1 MASNKYYDPDDIPE
15 LSPHRLGVYDEDQLE
30 KDKPE
35 TNSMIEL
42 ELARLRITQL
52 EKLRRQG
59 SEGFGRSINNS
70 EDVILKNLYL
80 PKREILRF
88 DGTPINYWNF
98 IRNFEECIGCGN
110 IGFRAK
116 LNYLIQYCDGE
127 AKAAILHCA
136 ILEPEI
142 GYHQA
147 LKLLEETFG
156 QKHIIARTFIDNLLN
171 FPNIKRNQPVGLRKL
186 SREMQACCL
195 TLEQMNYVSDLNSTR
210 TIEAMVLKLPTHVQ
224 QKWLKTAYKIIRG
237 GREPLFADLTAFV
250 KEQADMA
257 NTRYGLLVNRGSNS
271 DNRDVGV
278 LKGRISS
285 DYNAARISYASIN
298 DDNVP
303 SLSSFCLECSG
314 NHSIDQCQKFQD
326 KNVRERKE
334 FVLRHKLCN
343 VCLKANHVAK
353 NCRSPRSC
361 VVEGCSWRHHTLLH
375 EKQEEQ
381 RDSNSDVYI
390 NTQFCTEGSVKR
402 MHRPVAFEVVPVWLK
417 NGEKIIQTC
426 ALLDS
431 GSDASLIVDDLA
443 KELSLEGKPKTVSL
457 KTIDN
462 ESSLISK
469 EVDVELHSI
478 DFSSSVKVQKVLTV
492 KKLPSVH
499 RTVLTAN
506 QMATWSHLKDISFP
520 RVKNA
525 KVKLLIGCNVPN
537 VHEMKEIKTGN
548 TNEPSAVR
556 TLLGWTLFGPYGEL
570 HGKKRVLNYLSDK
583 EELEDKFEQLYS
595 TEFKDP
601 FSCTTP
607 MAVEDRIALSAISN
621 SVQRLS
627 WHYQIA
633 LPWRHEHKLPNN
645 KKLAERRL
653 SCLKGRLIRDTKFL
667 QDYTSTMTQ
676 YIERD
681 YAEKV
686 NDNHVDGRIWYL
698 SHHPVFHPKKP
709 NKLRIVFD
717 CASQYAGTS
726 LNKNFYSGPDLVNN
740 LVDVF
745 TRFQQRPIS
754 RTADIE
760 AMFHQV
766 VVPMHD
772 RDALRYLWWPGGDLE
787 KKSEIYRMKVYLFGA
802 TSLPCSVTF
811 ALQKT
816 ISDNLDKFPRVV
828 TQLAKGQFYVDDLL
842 ISMDAIEEAKLT
854 YSHLKGLISLGGY
867 NLTKWTSNNIEV
879 LEFDP
884 EEDRTEG
891 NVTVCESNGTSK
903 RTLGIEWNIR
913 TEESCFKVREYHGNL
928 TRRNILS
935 YVASIRDP
943 VGLIASII
951 LPAKMTLSAEIRPG
965 RKVTHRLSSEVEHL
979 A

>member
-15 LSPHRLGVYDEDQLE
+15 LSPHRLGVYDVDQLE

-42 ELARLRITQL
+42 ELARLRITQ
-52 EKLRRQG
+52 
-59 SEGFGRSINNS
+59 
-70 EDVILKNLYL
+70 
-80 PKREILRF
+80 
-88 DGTPINYWNF
+88 
-98 IRNFEECIGCGN
+98 NFEECIGCEN
-110 IGFRAK
+110 IGSRAK
-116 LNYLIQYCDGE
+116 LNYFIQYCDGE
-127 AKAAILHCA
+127 AKTAILHCA

-147 LKLLEETFG
+147 LKLLEETLG
-156 QKHIIARTFIDNLLN
+156 QKH
-171 FPNIKRNQPVGLRKL
+171 
-186 SREMQACCL
+186 
-195 TLEQMNYVSDLNSTR
+195 
-210 TIEAMVLKLPTHVQ
+210 
-224 QKWLKTAYKIIRG
+224 
-237 GREPLFADLTAFV
+237 
-250 KEQADMA
+250 EQADMA

-271 DNRDVGV
+271 ENRDVGV

-285 DYNAARISYASIN
+285 DYNAARISFAIHPVWSAQVII
-298 DDNVP
+298 P
-303 SLSSFCLECSG
+303 
-314 NHSIDQCQKFQD
+314 IDQCQKFQD

-334 FVLRHKLCN
+334 FALRHKLCI

-361 VVEGCSWRHHTLLH
+361 VVEGCGWRHHTLLH

-381 RDSNSDVYI
+381 RDNNSDVYI
-390 NTQFCTEGSVKR
+390 NTQFCTEGSLKR
-402 MHRPVAFEVVPVWLK
+402 MQRPVAFAVVPVWLK

-431 GSDASLIVDDLA
+431 GSDTSLIVDDLA

-457 KTIDN
+457 KTFSN

-499 RTVLTAN
+499 RTVPKAN
-506 QMATWSHLKDISFP
+506 QMATWPHLKDISFP
-520 RVKNA
+520 RV
-525 KVKLLIGCNVPN
+525 GRCSVPTEN
-537 VHEMKEIKTGN
+537 FM
-548 TNEPSAVR
+548 
-556 TLLGWTLFGPYGEL
+556 
-570 HGKKRVLNYLSDK
+570 KKRVLNYLSDK

-595 TEFKDP
+595 TELKDP

-621 SVQRLS
+621 SAQMLN

-653 SCLKGRLIRDTKFL
+653 SCLK
-667 QDYTSTMTQ
+667 
-676 YIERD
+676 
-681 YAEKV
+681 
-686 NDNHVDGRIWYL
+686 
-698 SHHPVFHPKKP
+698 
-709 NKLRIVFD
+709 
-717 CASQYAGTS
+717 
-726 LNKNFYSGPDLVNN
+726 
-740 LVDVF
+740 
-745 TRFQQRPIS
+745 
-754 RTADIE
+754 
-760 AMFHQV
+760 
-766 VVPMHD
+766 
-772 RDALRYLWWPGGDLE
+772 
-787 KKSEIYRMKVYLFGA
+787 
-802 TSLPCSVTF
+802 
-811 ALQKT
+811 
-816 ISDNLDKFPRVV
+816 
-828 TQLAKGQFYVDDLL
+828 AKGQFYVDNLL
-842 ISMDAIEEAKLT
+842 ISMDAIKEAKLT

-879 LEFDP
+879 LEFDAG
-884 EEDRTEG
+884 EDRTEG

-913 TEESCFKVREYHGNL
+913 TEESCFEVREYHENL

-935 YVASIRDP
+935 YAASIRDP

-951 LPAKMTLSAEIRPG
+951 LPAKMTLHD
-965 RKVTHRLSSEVEHL
+965 T
-979 A
+979 